1 MLLALPLLALSRP
14 HSPRR
19 TGSSSSTA
27 KTLRSGPLPLFAP
40 LSCPVCRFR
49 PPYVP
54 FIRAANTLVRYLGWE
69 DKVFKSIDDFFPA
82 SSRHVILPGTSV
94 SELGEG
100 FVSVEGS
107 NHASKGFSDTINFD
121 VSPELLHLAPDSS

>member
-1 MLLALPLLALSRP
+1 M
-14 HSPRR
+14 
-19 TGSSSSTA
+19 
-27 KTLRSGPLPLFAP
+27 
-40 LSCPVCRFR
+40 
-49 PPYVP
+49 
-54 FIRAANTLVRYLGWE
+54 RYLGWE